1 MFGLVYYHAMRA
13 ALFFTH
19 MLGLQ
24 VALGILDVWM
34 ARFGRELDR
43 IGAA

>member
-1 MFGLVYYHAMRA
+1 MFQPVYSHALRV
-13 ALFFTH
+13 ALFSIH

-34 ARFGRELDR
+34 ARFGSELGR
-43 IGAA
+43 TGAA